1 MKNNKIKN
9 KIVANKVTAKAG
21 NSVRISNMNVT
32 TLTTQLLSNINK
44 LIFSKIN
51 SLLLYIWL
59 TIKYSPIKLLNFIK
73 ILISLFS
80 LFTIIFGSGII
91 LSLTYYDMQ
100 DIFTILF
107 TFKDNVLI
115 YIIKFLNKFITR
127 DVMLDEIIPQ
137 DSNGSINQSNL
148 PHPAKEGEDIK
159 EYKEGPSTMRSL
171 YLCRKDRGKG

>member
-1 MKNNKIKN
+1 
-9 KIVANKVTAKAG
+9 
-21 NSVRISNMNVT
+21 
-32 TLTTQLLSNINK
+32 
-44 LIFSKIN
+44 
-51 SLLLYIWL
+51 
-59 TIKYSPIKLLNFIK
+59 
-73 ILISLFS
+73 
-80 LFTIIFGSGII
+80 
-91 LSLTYYDMQ
+91 MQ

-159 EYKEGPSTMRSL
+159 EGFRNTYKMPYPEGDSSNCL
-171 YLCRKDRGKG
+171 KDY